1 MRWPLVSRDA
11 YDLAVSQ
18 LAREQAHCR
27 DLDARFTTLWADS
40 ADKVSRATYE
50 ALLEKYHALKVV
62 GAAPPEP
69 PRVMVERPANPIMD
83 AVSLAG
89 GNDMERRAFL
99 GSWATQQRLAGTNED
114 DIVHQLLNW
123 KSVDEDDEP
132 QADRMRS

>member
-1 MRWPLVSRDA
+1 MRWPFVSRERYDA
-11 YDLAVSQ
+11 VLASAV
-18 LAREQAHCR
+18 AREADVARLHDR
-27 DLDARFTTLWADS
+27 LLDLMRENVPRS
-40 ADKVSRATYE
+40 TYDG
-50 ALLEKYHALKVV
+50 LLEKYHALKVV
-62 GAAPPEP
+62 GAAPVEP
-69 PRVMVERPANPIMD
+69 HRVMVERPANPIMD